1 MATYLQGVTDYIPQF
16 QPFQPDL
23 NFYGNIMQTKQT
35 QYDTN
40 WKNLNKM
47 YGQYYH
53 ADLTRE
59 GNIAKKDN
67 YLKQIEFN
75 LQRVSQLDLSLEQ
88 NVDQATQIF
97 KPFYE
102 DKGLMKDMA
111 ETKNYNSEVTYGE
124 SLKNAYDV
132 NEKGKY
138 WNAGLQELHYKRQEF
153 KDASEEDA
161 MSMSIGKY
169 TPYVNVPEK
178 AAKIIKDAG
187 LSMETV
193 SFSADNRFIIKT
205 KNGQQ
210 LTQKLQH
217 LLESQLG
224 NDPGVQDVYK
234 TQAYV
239 DRKDYAE
246 VNAAQF
252 KGDKNAAEMKYLE
265 DNFKVLKAKSDL
277 RYKNLQNQ
285 STVYANNIKDLET
298 QIANKTAS
306 PSAQAMLDQLKM
318 NKDVTDQVLTRA
330 TAEQKELNTGQSTAT
345 TSTGFINPYGDLK
358 SLRFKVDSAKASS
371 LMQKDL
377 DEAAETFAYNNFK
390 QDIDANPYAVL
401 ADKHRNTLSEIA
413 ARERASMRVADYK
426 EKKARETKAIADGT
440 HYVDSKGNVLPVES
454 QFVVRSTDI
463 KAGNATDVSNL
474 KTKSKEI
481 SQMTKEEY
489 LDPYFKATFS
499 VLDAAIRS
507 KKISNEEVGKILG
520 YNKKNENIT
529 LDQFVKK
536 YETYGDPWLR
546 KHVGMKGIAS
556 IHGNMNQWIAS
567 NRESSLFVDNGVKTD
582 LYKNYRAA
590 NGQMRNYDLYIKT
603 DRKNRIENSKA
614 VENHLS
620 REGFKYT
627 RLLNDPNGEQRTE
640 TEFYEALKKSGA
652 KDYLGIVN
660 HNNKVNKEFEKRY
673 KQLAKTSV
681 DGKDLAALSIIWG
694 QQLKPIP
701 KEYDYKEMVKVSEKA
716 YSNHN
721 IVKANPARLGALGT
735 SGTGMASTAS
745 TITVNPKGATPSK
758 LHFMEAMN
766 DLQNF
771 DFNGTKDKVTFGGIG
786 KFNYDNAPAG
796 RNKKG
801 ETLKEALLRDFYNP
815 KSKLGTF
822 ELTTSS
828 VAAGSTSKGAIIIKP
843 TKEWVDQYRSKDEAG
858 KGNLLTNEEA
868 NDLLTNGM
876 SFIMDSKKMKSTMY
890 KQSFKSPLQTYV
902 DEFGKYEQSSIGGDP
917 YKSYTITPNKIG
929 TGDYITT
936 ITWGQWDP
944 IKKETIKQTYTNNV
958 GFQGGNLEYNMDN
971 VLTNFFDDI
980 DYTNTYN
987 NNNY

>member
-1 MATYLQGVTDYIPQF
+1 MATYLQNVTDYVPQL

-23 NFYGNIMQTKQT
+23 NFYGNVMQTKQT

-40 WKNLNKM
+40 WKSLNKM
-47 YGQYYH
+47 YGQYYN
-53 ADLTRE
+53 ADLTRD

-88 NVDQATQIF
+88 NVDQATQVF

-111 ETKNYNSEVTYGE
+111 ETKNFMSEVGYGE
-124 SLKNAYDV
+124 SLKNAYDPK
-132 NEKGKY
+132 EKEKY
-138 WNAGLQELHYKRQEF
+138 WNEAIQELQYKRQEF
-153 KDASEEDA
+153 KEASEEDA

-193 SFSADNRFIIKT
+193 SFSADNKFIIKT

-224 NDPGVQDVYK
+224 SEPGVQDVYR

-239 DRKDYAE
+239 NRKNYAE

-252 KGDKNAAEMKYLE
+252 NGDKNAAEMRYLE
-265 DNFKVLKAKSDL
+265 DNFKVLKAKSDI

-285 STVYANNIKDLET
+285 STVYDNNIKDLEK

-306 PSAQAMLDQLKM
+306 PTAQAMLDQLKM
-318 NKDVTDQVLTRA
+318 NKDVTDQVLSRA
-330 TAEQKELNTGQSTAT
+330 TAEQKELSTGQSTAT
-345 TSTGFINPYGDLK
+345 TTTGFINPYGDIK

-377 DEAAETFAYNNFK
+377 DEVADTFAYNNFK

-413 ARERASMRVADYK
+413 AREKASMRVADYK
-426 EKKARETKAIADGT
+426 EKKARETKAIEDGT
-440 HYVDSKGNVLPVES
+440 HFMDNNGKIVPVES
-454 QFVVRSTDI
+454 QFVVRSTDV
-463 KAGNATDVSNL
+463 KAGTATDKSNL

-529 LDQFVKK
+529 LEQFVKK

-546 KHVGMKGIAS
+546 KHVGMKGISS

-582 LYKNYRAA
+582 LYTNYRAA

-620 REGFKYT
+620 REGFKYS

-640 TEFYEALKKSGA
+640 SEFYEALKKNGA
-652 KDYLGIVN
+652 KDYINVIN
-660 HNNKVNKEFEKRY
+660 HNNRVTKEFQKASKELRSKGID
-673 KQLAKTSV
+673 S
-681 DGKDLAALSIIWG
+681 GKLYNVWQSS
-694 QQLKPIP
+694 LKSIP
-701 KEYDYKEMVKVSEKA
+701 KEYDYKQMIKASEKA
-716 YSNHN
+716 YTDNN
-721 IVKANPARLGALGT
+721 IVKANPARLGAFGT

-758 LHFMEAMN
+758 LHFMDAMN
-766 DLQNF
+766 DLKNF
-771 DFNGTKDKVTFGGIG
+771 DFNGTTDRVTFGGIG
-786 KFNYDNAPAG
+786 KWNYDNAPAG

-801 ETLKEALLRDFYNP
+801 EALSSALMKDFFNP

-822 ELTTSS
+822 DLTTSS

-843 TKEWVDQYRSKDEAG
+843 SREWIDQYRSNDKD
-858 KGNLLTNEEA
+858 KNNLLTNQEA

-902 DEFGKYEQSSIGGDP
+902 DEFGKYEQTNIGGDP
-917 YKSYTITPNKIG
+917 LKSYTIVPNKIG

-944 IKKETIKQTYTNNV
+944 TKKVMIPQVYTNNV
-958 GFQGGNLEYNMDN
+958 GFQGGNLELNMDH
-971 VLTNFFDDI
+971 VLTNFFDDM